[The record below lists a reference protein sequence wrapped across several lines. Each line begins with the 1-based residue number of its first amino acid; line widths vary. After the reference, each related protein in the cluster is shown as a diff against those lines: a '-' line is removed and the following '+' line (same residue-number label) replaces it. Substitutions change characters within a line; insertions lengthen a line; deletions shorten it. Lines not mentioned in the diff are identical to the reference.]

1 MRPNLSTN
9 AAINNTDSA
18 LFYVR
23 LSVGDG
29 QLVTLCHP
37 GQAFPPRL
45 ARSAAFVTRLRVQG
59 HAFGSQQGV

>member
-1 MRPNLSTN
+1 MS
-9 AAINNTDSA
+9 AESA
-18 LFYVR
+18 LFDVS

-29 QLVTLCHP
+29 LFVTLCHP

-45 ARSAAFVTRLRVQG
+45 ARSAALVTGLRVHG